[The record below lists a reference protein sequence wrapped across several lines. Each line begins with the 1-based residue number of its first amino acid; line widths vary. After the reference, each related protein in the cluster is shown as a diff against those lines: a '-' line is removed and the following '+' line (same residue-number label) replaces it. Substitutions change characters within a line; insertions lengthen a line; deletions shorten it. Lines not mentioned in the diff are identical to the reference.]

1 MKRKIEIFLTVCVL
15 ATFLVGWG
23 NKKIELLDNN
33 KLINLDKAI
42 EYAKP
47 GGSWSKNTEDQLE
60 ENISVNNEC
69 KEDIIVGD
77 TNVKYIY
84 VKDEQVI
91 YDGTNISEEKLSE
104 VIERDYREQITFV
117 LVDDWAEASL
127 YRRIRQKLDNLHES
141 IGLSF
146 TEEQ

>member
-1 MKRKIEIFLTVCVL
+1 MKRKIEIILTVCVL
-15 ATFLVGWG
+15 GTFLVGWG

-47 GGSWSKNTEDQLE
+47 GGAWSKNTEDQLE
-60 ENISVNNEC
+60 ENISVNNEY
-69 KEDIIVGD
+69 KEDIIAGD

-104 VIERDYREQITFV
+104 VIECDYREQITFV